1 MKSFSSAVKDHIAAK
16 SLEEV
21 GIGEKDRTKWKD
33 CCVISHLNSALL
45 FLGKKTEG
53 QYRLSSRWV
62 NFLESIAFSLIRSF
76 SCEAKLLE
84 PQGGKMGF
92 EIPPEKAEQILDLA
106 KKTPMCARCKELFVR
121 AAFLSCGTMLDPAKG
136 YHASFAVENPNNAD
150 RLISVLEDLGVFAKQ
165 KKSAKGILVY
175 LKESSQIEDLLSAM
189 GAQKFS
195 LELMNQKIEKSI
207 RADINRRQNFD
218 DANLRK
224 TVNGAQSVIL
234 AIRKLEQK
242 NVLETLSEPLQKAA
256 KLRMSYPEVSLKE
269 LCERSEDEITKSGL
283 NHRLQ
288 KLLHLAE
295 TLEKKEEE
303 L

>member
-1 MKSFSSAVKDHIAAK
+1 
-16 SLEEV
+16 
-21 GIGEKDRTKWKD
+21 
-33 CCVISHLNSALL
+33 
-45 FLGKKTEG
+45 
-53 QYRLSSRWV
+53 
-62 NFLESIAFSLIRSF
+62 
-76 SCEAKLLE
+76 
-84 PQGGKMGF
+84 
-92 EIPPEKAEQILDLA
+92 
-106 KKTPMCARCKELFVR
+106 MCARCKELFVR